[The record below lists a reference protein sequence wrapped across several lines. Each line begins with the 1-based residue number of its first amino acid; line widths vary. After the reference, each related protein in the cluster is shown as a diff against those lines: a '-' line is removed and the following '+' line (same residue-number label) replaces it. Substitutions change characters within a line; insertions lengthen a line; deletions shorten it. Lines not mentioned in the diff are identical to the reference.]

1 MVIKDLIFPYSWH
14 VIDSDDNCDI
24 YIYGIGR
31 KQKSMCIKVIGFQPY
46 VYLELSPNIEW
57 NQSSANQL
65 SRKIDELCGH
75 DDQRLCKDGCLCSR
89 PLNVTLEH
97 RKKLYFANVTKNY
110 NNKYSYKE
118 YPFLKIEFQSQN
130 YARQFSYKARRL
142 NGMFIMG
149 RKTYGYRVHEQ
160 DAKPELQLACVKDIP
175 TAGWIMFAGDE
186 NKGDENKE
194 TTCDKE
200 YVVKWQNL
208 MKSKSEDVPK
218 PLILSFDIEVNS
230 SDPNRM
236 PNANKP
242 KDKVFQISC
251 VLGRQSCSEDKY
263 EKYLLTLGNPDPD
276 VVGDSEIWEY
286 KTEGDLLDGFADFI
300 VEKNPQLI
308 IGYNIL
314 GFDIPYMIDRADFN
328 MCSEFRKFGC
338 RIGIYAENK
347 TIKWSSSAY
356 GNQEFQFLN
365 AEGRLFVDLL
375 PLVKRDYKFD
385 NYKLKTVSEFFLG
398 ETKDPLSAKGIFKCY
413 TIGMKKTNG
422 EYGKKA
428 QKAMGIVG
436 KYCVQDSALV
446 LKLFETIQ
454 TWVGLCEMAKTC
466 NVPIFYLYTQGQQIK
481 VFSQVYKH
489 CMYNNFVVEKDGYE
503 VKENEQYTG
512 AYVVQPVPG
521 AYDRVV
527 PFDFTSLYP
536 TTIIAYNIDYSTLV
550 EDESIPD
557 EDCNIIEWEDHVGC
571 AHDTMV
577 RATKPKNKICAAH
590 RYRFIKEPMGV
601 IPTLLQNLLNAR
613 KKTKKEMKDAKKKA
627 NEAKEKI
634 NETDDDETKITLQK
648 EYEHWDTRY
657 TVLNK
662 RQLAFK
668 VSANSMYGAMGV
680 KRGYLPFL
688 PGAMCTTAKGRQS
701 IELAGKTIQR
711 EYDGQLVYGDTDSC
725 YIHFPFLDTA
735 QECWDFCLK
744 VENELLSIFP
754 PPMKLAFE
762 EVVYWR
768 FFILTKKRYM
778 ALSCGRDGIV
788 EDKIMKK
795 GVLLARRDNSKFIRN
810 LYEKVIMDIFNK
822 KEKDEV
828 LYMIFDYFN
837 QLCSNSFS
845 YKDFIVTKSIQDV
858 NDYKIREVSTDPKKR
873 MKRFQD
879 LGIFFHKPETY
890 EKHIK
895 EQLCYHQKYGKK
907 QMFDDF
913 IYNTKDSFDERG
925 QLIKK
930 GECKD
935 CKDEYGMYKLKAL
948 PAQVQ
953 LAEKMRRRGMRVD
966 AGSRIEYLVTTQ
978 GGIKGKQFEKI
989 EDPEYQQQHSDVIKI
1004 DFLYYLKLASNPL
1017 DQALDVAYKTGKII
1031 DEQYKLRLCKYKYLE
1046 EIKKLNNSTPAIQF
1060 L

>member
-1 MVIKDLIFPYSWH
+1 MIKDLIFPYSWH
-14 VIDSDDNCDI
+14 VIDNDDNCEI

-31 KQKSMCIKVIGFQPY
+31 KDKSMCIKVINFQPY
-46 VYLELSPNIEW
+46 IYLELSPDIEW
-57 NQSSANQL
+57 HQVAANQL
-65 SRKIDELCGH
+65 SRKIDEMCGH

-89 PLNVTLEH
+89 PLKVSLEY
-97 RKKLYFANVTKNY
+97 RKKLYFANVGKDY
-110 NNKYSYKE
+110 KNKYTYRKFA
-118 YPFLKIEFQSQN
+118 FLKIEFQSQK
-130 YARQFSYKARRL
+130 YAKQFAYKARRL
-142 NGMFIMG
+142 NGSFIMG
-149 RKTYGYRVHEQ
+149 QKTFGYKVHEQ
-160 DAKPELQLACVKDIP
+160 DAKPELQLACMKDIP
-175 TAGWIMFAGDE
+175 TAGWILFAGEE
-186 NKGDENKE
+186 NKGDEEKE
-194 TTCDKE
+194 TTCEKE

-208 MKSKSEDVPK
+208 KKSNSEDVPR

-236 PNANKP
+236 PDANKP
-242 KDKVFQISC
+242 KDKIFQISC
-251 VLGRQSCSEDKY
+251 VLGRQGCGEDKY
-263 EKYLLTLGNPDPD
+263 EKYLLTLGSPDEEIVD
-276 VVGDSEIWEY
+276 NTEIWEF
-286 KTEGDLLDGFADFI
+286 KTEGDLLDGFADFV

-314 GFDIPYMIDRADFN
+314 GFDIPYMIDRADLN
-328 MCSEFRKFGC
+328 LCSEFRKFGC
-338 RIGIYAENK
+338 RIGVHAENK
-347 TIKWSSSAY
+347 MIKWSSSAY
-356 GNQEFQFLN
+356 GTQEFQFLD

-398 ETKDPLSAKGIFKCY
+398 ETKDPLTAKGIFKCY
-413 TIGMKKTNG
+413 KIGLGPNCQENDGTYTKKSR
-422 EYGKKA
+422 KA
-428 QKAMGIVG
+428 LGIVG

-571 AHDTMV
+571 EHDTMV

-590 RYRFIKEPMGV
+590 RYRFLKEPMGV

-613 KKTKKEMKDAKKKA
+613 KKTKGEMKDAKKKA
-627 NEAKEKI
+627 NEATTDEEREKW
-634 NETDDDETKITLQK
+634 E
-648 EYEHWDTRY
+648 TRY

-701 IELAGKTIQR
+701 IELAGKTIQER
-711 EYDGQLVYGDTDSC
+711 YKGQLVYGDTDSC

-735 QECWDFCLK
+735 EQCWDFCLQ
-744 VENELLSIFP
+744 VENELLTIFP

-822 KEKDEV
+822 KDKDDV

-837 QLCSNSFS
+837 QLCSNKFS
-845 YKDFIVTKSIQDV
+845 YKDFVVTKSIQDIS
-858 NDYKIREVSTDPKKR
+858 DYKIRELPTDYKKR
-873 MKRFQD
+873 MKRLQD
-879 LGIFFHKPETY
+879 LGIFYHTPSTY
-890 EKHIK
+890 EKHMK
-895 EQLCYHQKYGKK
+895 SQLKYHEKYGKR
-907 QMFDDF
+907 QSFDDF
-913 IYNTKDSFDERG
+913 VYNTRDRFNDNGELMKC
-925 QLIKK
+925 

-989 EDPEYQQQHSDVIKI
+989 EDPEYQQQHSDIIKI
-1004 DFLYYLKLASNPL
+1004 DFLYYLKLAANPL

-1031 DEQYKLRLCKYKYLE
+1031 EEQYKLRVQKHKFQE
-1046 EIKKLNNSTPAIQF
+1046 QIKCLNKEVPKIEF